1 MPILSKEELVQV
13 TGGLK
18 QGEAQIR
25 WIERALGIKAPRRI
39 DGTPMITWEQ
49 INNVL
54 QPAERRRTDPL
65 GITSRYNPLPSA
77 RRYGLSAGWP
87 CGSASRSAG

>member
-1 MPILSKEELVQV
+1 MSILSKEELIEL

-18 QGEAQIR
+18 QGAAQIR

-54 QPAERRRTDPL
+54 QPAERRRTEPNWTKPL
-65 GITSRYNPLPSA
+65 
-77 RRYGLSAGWP
+77 
-87 CGSASRSAG
+87 

>member
-1 MPILSKEELVQV
+1 MSKEELIEL

-18 QGEAQIR
+18 QGAAQIR

-54 QPAERRRTDPL
+54 QPAERRRMEPNWTKPV
-65 GITSRYNPLPSA
+65 
-77 RRYGLSAGWP
+77 
-87 CGSASRSAG
+87 

>member
-1 MPILSKEELVQV
+1 MGILTKEELIEL

-18 QGEAQIR
+18 QGAAQIR

-54 QPAERRRTDPL
+54 QPVERRRTEPKWKNAL
-65 GITSRYNPLPSA
+65 
-77 RRYGLSAGWP
+77 
-87 CGSASRSAG
+87 

>member
-1 MPILSKEELVQV
+1 MGILTKEELIEL

-18 QGEAQIR
+18 QGAAQIR

-54 QPAERRRTDPL
+54 QPAERRRTEPNWKKPL
-65 GITSRYNPLPSA
+65 
-77 RRYGLSAGWP
+77 
-87 CGSASRSAG
+87 